1 MSAEAASR
9 RVTSSVNS
17 RELPMRR
24 AATSAS
30 PMEEAV
36 SPSVTVTSADW
47 PGASSSTC
55 EPAQPRKAK
64 KHTAAITTTATTA
77 AQMKGAGDFFGMM
90 ALVS

>member
-36 SPSVTVTSADW
+36 SPSVMVTSADW
-47 PGASSSTC
+47 PGASSSTSG
-55 EPAQPRKAK
+55 PAQPRKAK
-64 KHTAAITTTATTA
+64 KHTTAMTATATMPK
-77 AQMKGAGDFFGMM
+77 QMRGTGDFFGMM

>member
-1 MSAEAASR
+1 M
-9 RVTSSVNS
+9 
-17 RELPMRR
+17 
-24 AATSAS
+24 
-30 PMEEAV
+30 
-36 SPSVTVTSADW
+36 VTSADW